1 MRRKNRSKWLSSFC
15 HKPDQVNW
23 RSSKICQH
31 FIQTRKYT
39 LINMVELDFMIW
51 VLIATYKTCKS
62 KFAVTLC
69 KCVPCQHM
77 SSLRLSL
84 FYEHILFSSKKKKME
99 KTWRRSV
106 CFKIRANCGKLENR
120 RTYRR
125 KLQNMLPI
133 KVWRKKYWNLCVD
146 FFPIKSLWKLCVL
159 FSQCFRWF
167 SQCFSDVMPEMC
179 HKSRLRWGENM
190 ICIKIFDFMGFLW
203 QTLGLLGL

>member
-1 MRRKNRSKWLSSFC
+1 MRKKNRSKWLSSFC

-84 FYEHILFSSKKKKME
+84 FYEHILFSSKKKKWKKHDDE
-99 KTWRRSV
+99 VFASKFEQIVENWKTGEH
-106 CFKIRANCGKLENR
+106 I
-120 RTYRR
+120 
-125 KLQNMLPI
+125 
-133 KVWRKKYWNLCVD
+133 
-146 FFPIKSLWKLCVL
+146 
-159 FSQCFRWF
+159 
-167 SQCFSDVMPEMC
+167 
-179 HKSRLRWGENM
+179 GENCR
-190 ICIKIFDFMGFLW
+190 ICCP
-203 QTLGLLGL
+203 